1 MLPSQA
7 FRTVTIPLKNLST
20 IASNKNKR
28 NIYITVVILLLHM
41 LQKGNRDKV
50 LRIFFED
57 PSPKGVGFQ
66 LREISKKINVAPP
79 SVKRYLDELEKDGL
93 ILREKHR
100 IHSYPTY
107 FANRDSGYFKL
118 LKKIDTLR
126 TIEESGLLD
135 YLNDKCMPDVII
147 LFGSAA
153 KGEDLKESDMD
164 LFLQCKERKLD
175 IEKYEL
181 QLNRK
186 INLFFSEEFNK
197 LSKELKNNI
206 INGII
211 LKGYV
216 KLF

>member
-1 MLPSQA
+1 
-7 FRTVTIPLKNLST
+7 
-20 IASNKNKR
+20 
-28 NIYITVVILLLHM
+28 M
-41 LQKGNRDKV
+41 LQKDNRNKV
-50 LRIFFED
+50 LGIFFED

-66 LREISKKINVAPP
+66 LREISKKVNVAPP
-79 SVKRYLDELEKDGL
+79 SVKRYLDELEKEGL

-100 IHSYPTY
+100 IHGYPTY
-107 FANRDSGYFKL
+107 FANRDNGYFKL
-118 LKKIDTLR
+118 LKKLDTLK
-126 TIEESGLLD
+126 TMEESGLLG
-135 YLNDKCMPDVII
+135 YLNDKCMPDAVI

-153 KGEDLKESDMD
+153 KGEDIKESDID

-175 IEKYEL
+175 LEKYES
-181 QLNRK
+181 QLSRK

-211 LKGYV
+211 LKGYI